1 MAVEN
6 KTPETAYLTKP
17 NIVHPESN
25 RPGTAGDARIAADEA
40 AARAALGALHGVTAT
55 GGSIQKGK

>member
-1 MAVEN
+1 MAVET

-25 RPGTAGDARIAADEA
+25 RAGTAGDTRIAADEA
-40 AARAALGALHGVTAT
+40 AARVELSGHYGVTAT
-55 GGSIQKGK
+55 GGTIKKGK